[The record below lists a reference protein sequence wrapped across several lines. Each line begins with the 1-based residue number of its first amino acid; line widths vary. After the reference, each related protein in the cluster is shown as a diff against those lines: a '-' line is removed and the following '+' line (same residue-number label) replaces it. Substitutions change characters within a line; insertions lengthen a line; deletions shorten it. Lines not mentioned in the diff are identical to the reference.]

1 MADRGTA
8 SQPTIVARLVADEP
22 TARRIS
28 TLLGEML
35 DPDEAATAL
44 LEEPDGRWAV
54 EACFSAPPDQ
64 AGLRELIAQ
73 AGGAAA
79 ARALTFATLAERD
92 WVSQSLA
99 GLKPVTAG
107 RFVVHGRHDR
117 AHVRPNQLAV
127 EIEAALAFGTG
138 HHGTT
143 RGCLLA
149 LDALVKHAQRRLSPV
164 LDVGTGSGVLA
175 IAAAK
180 ALRRPVLAGDI
191 DRIAVAAAKANA
203 LRNGVAPLTIVVQAA
218 GLASRRIRT
227 GAPYGL
233 VFANIL
239 LGPLAQLARPMAAHL
254 APGARIILSGL
265 LPHQANAA
273 LAAYRLQGLSL
284 ERRLTIE
291 SWTTLVVRR
300 GTLRAA

>member
-8 SQPTIVARLVADEP
+8 SRPTIVARLVADEP

-79 ARALTFATLAERD
+79 ARALTFVTLAERD

-99 GLKPVTAG
+99 GLKPVAAG

-117 AHVRPNQLAV
+117 ARVRSNQIAV

-149 LDALVKHAQRRLSPV
+149 LDAIVKHAKRQSSPI
-164 LDVGTGSGVLA
+164 LDLGTGSGVLA

-191 DRIAVAAAKANA
+191 DRVAVAAAKANA
-203 LRNGVAPLTIVVQAA
+203 LRNGVGPLTTVVHAA
-218 GLASRRIRT
+218 GLAGRSIRAR
-227 GAPYGL
+227 APYRL

-239 LGPLAQLARPMAAHL
+239 LGPLTQLARPMAAHL
-254 APGARIILSGL
+254 APNARVILSGL

-284 ERRLTIE
+284 ECRLTIE
-291 SWTTLVVRR
+291 NWTTLVVRKR
-300 GTLRAA
+300 TLRAA